1 MNRDVFLSILAMD
14 SYNRGYGS
22 SIAGMSESGQIGSAA
37 IRAFNVGEQAGWQ
50 AAGFYAIAYTVSG
63 VEGIAD
69 GTTVISYRGTNFDLK
84 GWLSSPAV
92 KDITNGWSLF
102 TGFGSD
108 SQANLAEQFFT
119 AVTGA
124 GFPDGTASGPG
135 NTILTG
141 HSLGAALAA
150 YVGTQGIV
158 TTVAFDPIPYARA
171 VLENVLSRAMAATIS
186 KLGLTLESVAAAT
199 QNRAH
204 RCGLFFASLAM
215 TKRGEA
221 IAL

>member
-1 MNRDVFLSILAMD
+1 MDV
-14 SYNRGYGS
+14 YNRGSGS
-22 SIAGMSESGQIGSAA
+22 NILFSPDQNSLGYANVTANSDAVLGQPA
-37 IRAFNVGEQAGWQ
+37 ID
-50 AAGFYAIAYTVSG
+50 AGFSATAYTVSG
-63 VEGIAD
+63 VDGIAD